1 MSLNFD
7 PEDMENGL
15 NDALE
20 RGLAVVRMFA
30 DTQARTLESDAK
42 EQAKWTD
49 RTGHARA
56 RLTGYTEENGDIIRI
71 VLSHG
76 VDYGIWL
83 ELANEKRYAIVKPM
97 IELRAPFIMQDF
109 ENLLDNIT

>member
-1 MSLNFD
+1 MSLTMNNEGL
-7 PEDMENGL
+7 EDGL
-15 NDALE
+15 EAFSQ
-20 RGLAVVRMFA
+20 RAMATVKMFA
-30 DTQARTLESDAK
+30 ETQAKVLEKDAK

-56 RLTGYTEENGDIIRI
+56 RLTGYTEEEENKIRI

-83 ELANEKRYAIVKPM
+83 ELANEKRYAIVKPI
-97 IELRAPFIMQDF
+97 IELEAPFIMRDF
-109 ENLLDNIT
+109 ENLMEQMT